1 MLIKY
6 LATLSIFEEAGQVE
20 VRRAL
25 AKALAVMGGVVRT
38 RQLTAAKVHLVI
50 EALMAG
56 FVVS

>member
-6 LATLSIFEEAGQVE
+6 LATLSIFEEAGRLEGRGAVPT
-20 VRRAL
+20 AP
-25 AKALAVMGGVVRT
+25 AVMGGVVRT